1 MERLAK
7 EDDKIGLSLSL
18 IENLAHRARLDPGPT
33 GGLFP
38 SFFLLAGSR
47 TPRVGRRVDRTLT
60 APFLHATRPS
70 GPTSC
75 FLSSSSS
82 SRPHRLR
89 HQACCF
95 QLDSCSRSRSVFF
108 LFLLALSSLRCR
120 SRLAFDRPAG
130 GRALLGN
137 QTSAGG
143 GSRDL
148 QRGPAECEAT
158 PSDIVGSHGRHRTR
172 SHRRYACHPR
182 FHRAGWREDGPGAG
196 QTTSGARARGGCS
209 PG

>member
-18 IENLAHRARLDPGPT
+18 IENLAHRARLDPGPA
-33 GGLFP
+33 GGLFL
-38 SFFLLAGSR
+38 SFLFLAGSR

-60 APFLHATRPS
+60 APFFYAIRPS
-70 GPTSC
+70 GPTLC
-75 FLSSSSS
+75 FFSYSSS
-82 SRPHRLR
+82 SRPLRLR

-95 QLDSCSRSRSVFF
+95 QLDSCSRSRFVVF

-120 SRLAFDRPAG
+120 SRLAFDRHAG
-130 GRALLGN
+130 GRAFLGN
-137 QTSAGG
+137 QAPAGG
-143 GSRDL
+143 GSRDF
-148 QRGPAECEAT
+148 QRGPAEREAT

-172 SHRRYACHPR
+172 PRRRYACHPR
-182 FHRAGWREDGPGAG
+182 FHRSGWREDGPGAG
-196 QTTSGARARGGCS
+196 QATGGARARGGCS